1 MLSPPFSSVN
11 FLVAAQPTH
20 IEKQQTP
27 KNVFG
32 LFMAWIR
39 TMSDAT
45 AHFLAKSWK
54 WMNCALCTSYS
65 ASVKIRAR
73 ICCVTEFG
81 CRCFFLCVFFRF
93 FFLFSCIY
101 LTRLYF
107 HQKYPLLIS
116 FYFAYCAY
124 TFLGNT
130 YEMHMKIV
138 SVISNGMIVLFHSY
152 FFFG

>member
-107 HQKYPLLIS
+107 HQKYPLCTLFVAAIVIRI
-116 FYFAYCAY
+116 
-124 TFLGNT
+124 LGNT
-130 YEMHMKIV
+130 YRCTLKIV

-152 FFFG
+152 FFSG